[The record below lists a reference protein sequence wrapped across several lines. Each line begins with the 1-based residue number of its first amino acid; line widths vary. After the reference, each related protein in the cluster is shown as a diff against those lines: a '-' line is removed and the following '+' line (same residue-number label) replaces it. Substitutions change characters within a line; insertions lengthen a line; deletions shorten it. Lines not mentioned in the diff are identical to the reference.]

1 MTMKKLFF
9 IPLILIAFSCNKT
22 EENNAKDVD
31 STKIIDSINAVRMK
45 YNDSIRALNNK
56 NNYSDLSGKHKLTFV
71 SDDGVSLTGT
81 VNFTKIMSDGYE
93 VKGQAKS
100 GKNSLIIDGKADR
113 VTKKHIN
120 FYGEIKQTINGKT
133 ESKNKS
139 NTFRDEGKGK
149 FFRLQQKVNSEGF
162 VDYIDIH
169 Y

>member
-1 MTMKKLFF
+1 MKKLSF
-9 IPLILIAFSCNKT
+9 IALTFALIACNKT
-22 EENNAKDVD
+22 AENSSNKID
-31 STKIIDSINAVRMK
+31 STKIIDSMNAIIQK
-45 YNDSIRALNNK
+45 HNDSIKSLNNK
-56 NNYSDLSGKHKLTFV
+56 NSFGNLSGSHKLNFTN
-71 SDDGVSLTGT
+71 DDGLSFSGS

-149 FFRLQQKVNSEGF
+149 LFRLQQKVNSEGF

>member
-1 MTMKKLFF
+1 MKKLFF

-22 EENNAKDVD
+22 GENNAKDVD

-93 VKGQAKS
+93 VKGNAKS
-100 GKNSLIIDGKADR
+100 GKNILIIDG
-113 VTKKHIN
+113 
-120 FYGEIKQTINGKT
+120 
-133 ESKNKS
+133 
-139 NTFRDEGKGK
+139 
-149 FFRLQQKVNSEGF
+149 
-162 VDYIDIH
+162 
-169 Y
+169 

>member
-1 MTMKKLFF
+1 MKRLF
-9 IPLILIAFSCNKT
+9 LILLAFAIIACNKNG
-22 EENNAKDVD
+22 ENHAKKID
-31 STKIIDSINAVRMK
+31 STKIIDSMNVVIKKHN
-45 YNDSIRALNNK
+45 NSIRALNSK
-56 NNYSDLSGKHKLTFV
+56 NNFDDLSGAHKLTFTNDEGL
-71 SDDGVSLTGT
+71 SCSGT
-81 VNFTKIMSDGYE
+81 ITCSKIMSDGYE

-113 VTKKHIN
+113 VSKKHIN

>member
-1 MTMKKLFF
+1 MKKLFF

-22 EENNAKDVD
+22 GENNAKDVD

-56 NNYSDLSGKHKLTFV
+56 NNFGDLSGKHKLTFV

>member
-1 MTMKKLFF
+1 MKRLF
-9 IPLILIAFSCNKT
+9 LILLAFAIIACNKNG
-22 EENNAKDVD
+22 ENNAKKID
-31 STKIIDSINAVRMK
+31 STKIIDSMNVVIK
-45 YNDSIRALNNK
+45 KHNDSIRALNSK
-56 NNYSDLSGKHKLTFV
+56 NNFDDLSGSHQLTFTNDEGLNF
-71 SDDGVSLTGT
+71 SGT

>member
-1 MTMKKLFF
+1 MKKLFF
-9 IPLILIAFSCNKT
+9 IPLAFAIIACNKNG
-22 EENNAKDVD
+22 ENNAKKID
-31 STKIIDSINAVRMK
+31 STKIIDSMNVIIK
-45 YNDSIRALNNK
+45 KHNDSIRALNSK
-56 NNYSDLSGKHKLTFV
+56 NHFEDLSGSHQLTF
-71 SDDGVSLTGT
+71 SADDGTTLSGT
-81 VNFTKIMSDGYE
+81 VKFIKIMSDGYE

-120 FYGEIKQTINGKT
+120 FYGEITQTINGKT
-133 ESKNKS
+133 ESKKKS